1 MSNTE
6 CEECFVGN
14 WGLSKEEFMC
24 ILVKNYEEYG
34 EIEYIHFAE
43 IGKFY
48 LTDWFSVCYNQV
60 ETWYSTIIIITFY
73 G

>member
-48 LTDWFSVCYNQV
+48 LTD
-60 ETWYSTIIIITFY
+60 
-73 G
+73 